1 MMDDYVNSLLRM
13 IGLSKYQLKVYLTLV
28 ERGPLTASLVAKY
41 ANVPSSKV
49 YSVLKGM
56 VKLGL
61 VDVDSSKRPE
71 VFVAK
76 PPKEVFNIAVSRI
89 NDIVEKARPMIN
101 TLQMIYEASNQRSI
115 KARSE
120 TLFTVK
126 GLQNTKNL
134 ARVVMLGNVKEVSVA
149 IPYNQLLDNEF
160 ASMIIEAADKSE
172 VKLLI
177 TRDLIDYVK
186 GLPPRISLRVR
197 DMMFG
202 AGFIGD
208 GVLLTIQ
215 YGADYLS
222 LYSTQEYII
231 EIAKTYFETL
241 WRESEPINR

>member
-13 IGLSKYQLKVYLTLV
+13 IGLSKYQLRVYLTLV
-28 ERGPLTASLVAKY
+28 ERGPLTAGLIAKY
-41 ANVPSSKV
+41 ADVPSSKV
-49 YSVLKGM
+49 YSVLKSM
-56 VKLGL
+56 VRLGL
-61 VDVDSSKRPE
+61 IDVDSGKRPE

-76 PPKEVFNIAVSRI
+76 PPKEMFNIVVSRI
-89 NDIVEKARPMIN
+89 NDIVEKAKPMIN
-101 TLQMIYEASNQRSI
+101 TLQMIYEASNQRTI

-120 TLFTVK
+120 MLFTVK

-134 ARVVMLGNVKEVSVA
+134 ARVIMLGNVKEVSVA
-149 IPYNQLLDNEF
+149 IPYSQLLDDEV
-160 ASMIIEAADKSE
+160 ASMIIEATEKSE
-172 VKLLI
+172 VKLLV
-177 TRDLIDYVK
+177 TRDLVDYAK
-186 GLPPRISLRVR
+186 TLPPRVSLRVR

>member
-28 ERGPLTASLVAKY
+28 ERGPLTASLVVKY

-49 YSVLKGM
+49 YSILKGM